1 MAVLAVTSPCDI
13 CHVKIARLEE
23 IVKSLAKVVDLEK
36 QAAEKA
42 LNLALITKEVRI
54 TAVEKFSADISKLRE
69 SAVMRSDFERE
80 HDLVLEQV
88 KRIELRLAD
97 WNGRILAAGA
107 GVAII
112 TSLLTFMLSK
122 LWVAHIP

>member
-69 SAVMRSDFERE
+69 NTMMRSDFERE